1 MDLLNPLAHP
11 PVVRGRP
18 TLRFA
23 WFYHVCALPNPRSR
37 RWWSCLLSLFD
48 SVDPA
53 QTFRERRFQ
62 AFDVIVVVVHL
73 LLKISHSQTHGL
85 VVHAEKVNVG
95 VVKAALCERLGEQ
108 GAVRETLVA
117 QLSKV

>member
-1 MDLLNPLAHP
+1 MDLLDPLAHP
-11 PVVRGRP
+11 SIVRGRP
-18 TLRFA
+18 SLRFA

-73 LLKISHSQTHGL
+73 LLKISYTQAHRF
-85 VVHAEKVNVG
+85 VVPAEKVNVR
-95 VVKAALCERLGEQ
+95 VVKAAFCQRL
-108 GAVRETLVA
+108 RE
-117 QLSKV
+117 